1 MNISKLNK
9 AVAVMLVA
17 LINMLCLPAARVKVA
32 VKRLKKKL
40 GHLPQKAIDHLCGPE
55 YVRVPHEAF
64 VSDLRVWCHCA
75 VGSTRRPEAVRSS
88 RCVPLNISRV
98 GVRNRVAK
106 QSALR

>member
-1 MNISKLNK
+1 
-9 AVAVMLVA
+9 MLVA

-64 VSDLRVWCHCA
+64 VPTCVFGVTVLLDPCGDPRLCGHLA
-75 VGSTRRPEAVRSS
+75 VY
-88 RCVPLNISRV
+88 L
-98 GVRNRVAK
+98 
-106 QSALR
+106 